1 MKHFGSHLCTLTYK
15 NDRNTA
21 AATPVTDAID
31 QNPLAHAAQFQ
42 TLQATLET
50 PALRISNRNLKPLHI
65 SLATWG
71 CDNLPF
77 SSSPPEFND
86 TDDEE
91 LDLGSGS

>member
-1 MKHFGSHLCTLTYK
+1 M
-15 NDRNTA
+15 

-31 QNPLAHAAQFQ
+31 QNPLAHATQFQ

-50 PALRISNRNLKPLHI
+50 PALRISERNLKPLLF

-77 SSSPPEFND
+77 SSSPPKFDD

-91 LDLGSGS
+91 LDLGSRS

>member
-1 MKHFGSHLCTLTYK
+1 M
-15 NDRNTA
+15 

-42 TLQATLET
+42 TLQATMET
-50 PALRISNRNLKPLHI
+50 QALRISKRNLKPLLI

-77 SSSPPEFND
+77 SSSPLEFDD
-86 TDDEE
+86 TNDEE
-91 LDLGSGS
+91 LDSGSGS